1 MNSLLHHLQTVFHDP
16 LPNIRRPTMSQT
28 KLEKGDAMFSTKKS
42 IFGWDINTSSM
53 TLQLPESRLKSL
65 QQHLTTTVQKKHVS
79 LMAWR

>member
-1 MNSLLHHLQTVFHDP
+1 
-16 LPNIRRPTMSQT
+16 MSQT